1 MVFQSHLQNF
11 RSNINNPT
19 TPLNLII
26 TLSLSLSNESI
37 HLLFHTH
44 NIIIMI
50 MIMIIIMISSQ
61 TSGGV
66 GNTINALNLFED
78 GANVEG
84 IPGPLPSERGVA
96 NSPLDARSG

>member
-1 MVFQSHLQNF
+1 MHYLRRN
-11 RSNINNPT
+11 
-19 TPLNLII
+19 LNLII

-44 NIIIMI
+44 NIMI
-50 MIMIIIMISSQ
+50 MIMISSQ